1 MSSFLEK
8 LQRGMAAQNPD
19 EETKTEGGGENQV
32 FGEGAPQEN
41 AVFAAYKTGTGAKKG
56 VPPLTQKDPAKKII
70 TAENIDQATAALETP
85 APKTKAAPTGKKNKK
100 TMAKKI
106 ITAQEEADREW
117 LNDEGRLAVNV
128 YQTENDLVL
137 QAAIAGVKADD
148 MEVIIEDEMVVIKG
162 DRQNPLPED
171 GDYFIEECYWGPFSR
186 KIILPL
192 EVDSGRADA
201 SMKDGILTIR
211 LPKIQREKKKKLLVK
226 E

>member
-1 MSSFLEK
+1 
-8 LQRGMAAQNPD
+8 
-19 EETKTEGGGENQV
+19 
-32 FGEGAPQEN
+32 
-41 AVFAAYKTGTGAKKG
+41 
-56 VPPLTQKDPAKKII
+56 
-70 TAENIDQATAALETP
+70 
-85 APKTKAAPTGKKNKK
+85 
-100 TMAKKI
+100 MAKKI

-186 KIILPL
+186 KIIMPL

>member
-1 MSSFLEK
+1 
-8 LQRGMAAQNPD
+8 MAAQTPD
-19 EETKTEGGGENQV
+19 EETKTEGGGENQI
-32 FGEGAPQEN
+32 FGESAPQET
-41 AVFAAYKTGTGAKKG
+41 AVFAAYKTGTGTKKG
-56 VPPLTQKDPAKKII
+56 VPPLAQKDPAKKII

-85 APKTKAAPTGKKNKK
+85 APKKKAAPTTQKTKKNM
-100 TMAKKI
+100 TKKI

-117 LNDEGRLAVNV
+117 LSDEGRLAVNV

-162 DRQNPLPED
+162 DRQNPLQED

>member
-8 LQRGMAAQNPD
+8 LQRGMAAKNPNANDQTGGD
-19 EETKTEGGGENQV
+19 EIQIYGDNP
-32 FGEGAPQEN
+32 PQDDN
-41 AVFAAYKTGTGAKKG
+41 AAFAAYKAKAGAKRG
-56 VPPLTQKDPAKKII
+56 IPSLDQKDPAKKII
-70 TAENIDQATAALETP
+70 TAENIDQATAAPETP
-85 APKTKAAPTGKKNKK
+85 AAKTKAIPAAKKTKKN
-100 TMAKKI
+100 MANKKI
-106 ITAQEEADREW
+106 LAQEQADSEW
-117 LNDEGRLAVNV
+117 LNNEGRLAVNV

-137 QAAIAGVKADD
+137 QSAIAGVRADD
-148 MEVIIEDEMVVIKG
+148 MEVIIEDEVVIIKG
-162 DRQNPLPED
+162 DRQNPLQES

-201 SMKDGILTIR
+201 AMKDGILTIR

>member
-1 MSSFLEK
+1 
-8 LQRGMAAQNPD
+8 MAAQTPD
-19 EETKTEGGGENQV
+19 KEIKTEGGGENQI
-32 FGEGAPQEN
+32 FGENAAQEN
-41 AVFAAYKTGTGAKKG
+41 AVFMAYKTGTETKKG
-56 VPPLTQKDPAKKII
+56 IPPLAQKDPAKKII

-85 APKTKAAPTGKKNKK
+85 APKKKAAPTTQKTKKNM
-100 TMAKKI
+100 TKKI

-117 LNDEGRLAVNV
+117 LSDEGRLAVNV

-162 DRQNPLPED
+162 DRQNPLQED